1 METLMLTIHIDG
13 KPYQIKDKG
22 RNLLDVCVSLGFDLP
37 YFCWHPAMHSVGA
50 CRQCA
55 VKMFKD
61 ENDPK
66 GWIAMACM
74 VEATD
79 GVRISISDPEA
90 VAFRAQVIE
99 WLMVNHPHDCPI
111 CDEGGECHLQDMTVM
126 TGHTYRRTRNKKRT
140 FENQNLGPFINHEMN
155 RCIQCYRC
163 VRFYRDYAG
172 GRDFN
177 VFGWHDD
184 VYFGRHEDG
193 VLENEFSGNLVEVCP
208 TGVFTD
214 KSLKKHYTRKWDL
227 QTAPSICVN
236 CGLGCNTIPGERYG
250 MLRRI
255 YARFNRDING
265 YFICDRGR
273 YGYEFVNSPDRIRQP
288 LVRDAAG
295 VLRPASREEAL
306 ASVVSMLT
314 KDGMIGIGSPRASVE
329 ANYALR
335 ELVGPDHFYAGV
347 REKEFG
353 LLRLAAEIL
362 GSGNVRG
369 ASLKDAEQSD
379 AVLILGEDPTNAAP
393 MLDLAL
399 RQAAIR
405 KPKETAAKLGI
416 PEWHDV
422 AVREVVQM
430 DRGPFFIATTDQIKL
445 DSEATA
451 SYRASPDDIARLGF
465 AVAHELDPE
474 SPAPDSIGADAQAL
488 AKRIA
493 QAMTAAKTPVV
504 VSGVSL
510 GNEAIVRAA
519 ANVARA
525 LAKTAPE
532 TRIVFVVPECNSI
545 GLALMAERGLE
556 SAAKEVPGRSL
567 IILENDL
574 FRRTDAKTCSDI
586 LNAAKCV
593 VAIDFI
599 SSRTTSSAHVVFP
612 AATFAEQTGTLV
624 NNEGRAQRFFQVFE
638 TTAPVQAGWRW
649 LADLR
654 SQMDGTHP
662 WQSLDD
668 VLKEIETRLPAF
680 RGVASAA
687 PLSDFRML
695 GKAVPRESQRHSGR
709 TAISADVQ
717 IQEPKP
723 ASDQDAPMAFSM
735 EGYAGQPPPELMS
748 RTWAPGWNSVQAISK
763 FEIERGSGLHQSAP
777 GRLLIQPSLT
787 TSRDFPNS
795 VAGVQRESGTLWVV
809 PAQHIFG
816 SDELS
821 VRSSGISEL
830 RATPYLGLNPSQ
842 AKTLKT
848 DEGSVVRLQIDDVT
862 VSCTVRIRPALPDGL
877 ATVPAGVGDFAGIAL
892 PATGRIVIT

>member
-1 METLMLTIHIDG
+1 MPTIYIDNQ
-13 KPYQIKDKG
+13 PYAIKEKG

-61 ENDPK
+61 EKDTK

-74 VEATD
+74 TEAKD
-79 GVRISISDPEA
+79 GVRISVKDPDA

-99 WLMVNHPHDCPI
+99 WLMVNHPHDCPV

-126 TGHTYRRTRNKKRT
+126 TGHAVRRSRNEKRT
-140 FENQNLGPFINHEMN
+140 FENQDLGPFVNHEMN

-214 KSLKKHYTRKWDL
+214 KSLKQHYTRKWDL
-227 QTAPSICVN
+227 QTAPSVCVN

-273 YGYEFVNSPDRIRQP
+273 YGYEFVNSTDRIRQP
-288 LVRDAAG
+288 LLRDSSGA
-295 VLRPASREEAL
+295 LRPASRGEAL
-306 ASVVSMLT
+306 ASVAQTLT

-347 REKEFG
+347 RENELA
-353 LLRLAAEIL
+353 LLRLAAEIIRN
-362 GSGNVRG
+362 GNVRG
-369 ASLKDAEQSD
+369 ASLRDAQESD

-422 AVREVVQM
+422 AVREVVQL
-430 DRGPFFIATTDQIKL
+430 DRGPFFVAMPDQIKL

-451 SYRASPDDIARLGF
+451 TCRASPDDIARLGF
-465 AVAHELDPE
+465 AIAHELDSQ
-474 SPAPDSIGADAQAL
+474 SPAPDSITAEAQSL
-488 AKRIA
+488 SKLIA
-493 QAMTAAKTPVV
+493 QSLRMATRPII

-510 GNEAIVRAA
+510 GNEAILRAA
-519 ANVARA
+519 SNVARA
-525 LAKTAPE
+525 LAKAVPE
-532 TRIVFVVPECNSI
+532 TRILFVVPECNSM

-556 SAAKEVPGRSL
+556 SAAKAVSGQIL

-574 FRRTDAKTCSDI
+574 FRRADSKTCVGI
-586 LNAAKCV
+586 LNSAKSV
-593 VAIDFI
+593 VAIDVI
-599 SSRTTSSAHVVFP
+599 SSRTTASAHAVFP
-612 AATFAEQTGTLV
+612 SASFSEETGTLV
-624 NNEGRAQRFFQVFE
+624 NNEGRAQRSFQVFE
-638 TTAPVQAGWRW
+638 ATAPVQAGWRW
-649 LADLR
+649 LADLK
-654 SQMDGTHP
+654 SQMDGTRP
-662 WQSLDD
+662 WQTLDD
-668 VLKEIETRLPAF
+668 VLSEIESRLPAF
-680 RGVASAA
+680 KGIVAAA
-687 PLSDFRML
+687 PLADFRIL
-695 GKAVPRESQRHSGR
+695 GKLVPRQSQRYSGR
-709 TAISADVQ
+709 TAITANVQ

-723 ASDQDAPMAFSM
+723 ASDSDAPMAFSM
-735 EGYAGQPPPELMS
+735 EGCVGQPPPELMP

-763 FEIERGSGLHQSAP
+763 FEIERGSGLHQTAP
-777 GRLLIQPSLT
+777 GQMLIQPSSSA
-787 TSRDFPNS
+787 SRDFPTSCAS
-795 VAGVQRESGTLWVV
+795 VRNEPGALWVV

-816 SDELS
+816 SDEFS
-821 VRSSGISEL
+821 VRSPGISEL
-830 RATPYLGLNPSQ
+830 SAKPYLGLNPAQ
-842 AKTLKT
+842 AKQFGT
-848 DEGSVVRLQIDDVT
+848 DEGGIVQLKIGDTT
-862 VSCTVRIRPALPDGL
+862 VECGVRIRPALPDGL
-877 ATVPAGVGDFAGIAL
+877 ATVPSGVGEFAGIAL
-892 PATGRIVIT
+892 PAAGRIVTP